1 MLWLKSQN
9 AQLCRSGQR
18 DCEADVR
25 FRCYTIQYKRAQYNI
40 PRSTVTKILKIK
52 EEITNLVHDEHK
64 LSVKRIRCVTDAVID
79 EALYERFKQ
88 NSIQSTDIRTDPN
101 RESQTNRF
109 S

>member
-1 MLWLKSQN
+1 MRQMSD
-9 AQLCRSGQR
+9 SGATQSS
-18 DCEADVR
+18 
-25 FRCYTIQYKRAQYNI
+25 ISAQYNI

-52 EEITNLVHDEHK
+52 EEITILVHDEHK

-88 NSIQSTDIRTDPN
+88 NSIQSTDIRTNPN